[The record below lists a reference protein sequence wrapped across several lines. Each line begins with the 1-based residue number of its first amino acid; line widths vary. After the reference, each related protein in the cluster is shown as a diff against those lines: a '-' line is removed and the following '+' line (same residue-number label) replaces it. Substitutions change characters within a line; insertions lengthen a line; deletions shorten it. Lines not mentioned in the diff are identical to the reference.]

1 MAESENDS
9 DSSDGKKECQ
19 IYKNDECGS
28 DSEESEERKSKKKN
42 VKCKKRE
49 DENDSEE
56 SEERKSK
63 KENIKCKKSKDENDS
78 EESEEDSEN
87 ESENEKECKKAKM
100 KDKRSRKKESEDD
113 SMFEIKKIAFTQNV
127 IDGYWS
133 LNEQTKLLIS
143 SKKDLYEQ
151 IENILKE
158 KNVLY
163 EENII
168 ITILVLFTL
177 RTNKNI
183 NLLEYTI
190 IINKG
195 LEYLSNLNINYEE
208 IETKLK

>member
-1 MAESENDS
+1 MIVKNP
-9 DSSDGKKECQ
+9 KKIQ
-19 IYKNDECGS
+19 KM
-28 DSEESEERKSKKKN
+28 KVKK
-42 VKCKKRE
+42 
-49 DENDSEE
+49 
-56 SEERKSK
+56 
-63 KENIKCKKSKDENDS
+63 
-78 EESEEDSEN
+78 
-87 ESENEKECKKAKM
+87 KECKKAKM

-133 LNEQTKLLIS
+133 LNEQTELLIK

-163 EENII
+163 EENINII

>member
-1 MAESENDS
+1 
-9 DSSDGKKECQ
+9 
-19 IYKNDECGS
+19 
-28 DSEESEERKSKKKN
+28 
-42 VKCKKRE
+42 
-49 DENDSEE
+49 
-56 SEERKSK
+56 
-63 KENIKCKKSKDENDS
+63 
-78 EESEEDSEN
+78 
-87 ESENEKECKKAKM
+87 M

-127 IDGYWS
+127 INGYWS

-151 IENILKE
+151 IENMLKE

-195 LEYLSNLNINYEE
+195 LEYLSSLNINYEE